1 MVGHLTLLVDPG
13 QQGDIVC
20 KYPPRHPKST
30 KISGFFTFDNKTQ
43 CLYNRKKLTA
53 QHCARNLAVSRPQ
66 KVWGLTFAG
75 TWGEGRHPQ
84 VSFSALHLTFLK
96 LETWFSL
103 YSCFSIF
110 SQRPLKISSF
120 CGIWVWRYD
129 LVLQVMSCPKW
140 RIPNILRWLWALWAF
155 DTLISAFF
163 CQSYLPPI
171 IEHVVLRCTDV
182 RVRVKVNL
190 GHLKLLRFRQAE
202 FTFREVS
209 LTVCLVKASQFM
221 IKCNRDTQTDLC
233 THQYIHRHTQ
243 TYKHI
248 SLTLT

>member
-1 MVGHLTLLVDPG
+1 MTLYVNIPRGIRNRRKFLAFSLLT
-13 QQGDIVC
+13 I
-20 KYPPRHPKST
+20 KHNAF
-30 KISGFFTFDNKTQ
+30 IIE
-43 CLYNRKKLTA
+43 KKLTA

-96 LETWFSL
+96 LETWFFCIAAFLSFL
-103 YSCFSIF
+103 NVHWKFQVSVAFGFGDMTLFFRSCHVLNDEY
-110 SQRPLKISSF
+110 PIS
-120 CGIWVWRYD
+120 CDGYGPCE
-129 LVLQVMSCPKW
+129 LLT
-140 RIPNILRWLWALWAF
+140 RWFRL
-155 DTLISAFF
+155 FF